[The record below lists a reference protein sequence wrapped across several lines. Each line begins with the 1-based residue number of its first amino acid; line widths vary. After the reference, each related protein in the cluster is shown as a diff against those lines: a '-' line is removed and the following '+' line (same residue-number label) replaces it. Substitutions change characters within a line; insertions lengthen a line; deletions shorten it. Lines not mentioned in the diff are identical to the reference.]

1 MGLFF
6 DFITF
11 NLVRY
16 VFQFCTVK
24 LSYSEA
30 LETNVVTS
38 S

>member
-11 NLVRY
+11 NLETTQY
-16 VFQFCTVK
+16 GCTVK

-30 LETNVVTS
+30 LKTNVVTS